1 MSPLRGIVLVGV
13 GLLGVV
19 MIVGCLPRFRR
30 PTLHQRLVPY
40 LGALGPR
47 RSLLLSAG
55 AARSTGI
62 SAVLRPIT
70 DALAAR
76 LTRLLGDDGNDL
88 TARLATS
95 GSTLTPGGFRS
106 EQVTWGLLGLGGA
119 IALVLLL
126 IGSGRDLA
134 PLLALILATAG
145 AALGVIARD
154 RSLTKAIEAR
164 RARAQVEFPTV
175 VDMVCLAVT
184 AGESLRGALELVAD
198 AGDGP
203 ILSELRRVLRS
214 TRAGVPI
221 AHALV
226 ERAAVLGLPSFDR
239 FVGSVLAAQDRGV
252 PLAEPLR
259 AMASDV
265 REAEKREV
273 IESAGKKQITMLVP
287 VVALILPV
295 AIVFAFYPG
304 VVAIRTLAR

>member
-1 MSPLRGIVLVGV
+1 MSPLRGIVIVGL
-13 GLLGVV
+13 GLLGVAMLV
-19 MIVGCLPRFRR
+19 SCLPRFRR
-30 PTLHQRLVPY
+30 PALHQRLAPY

-47 RSLLLSAG
+47 RSLLLATSS
-55 AARSTGI
+55 ARSTGI
-62 SAVLRPIT
+62 GAVLRPIV

-76 LTRLLGDDGNDL
+76 LTRVLGDDSRDL
-88 TARLATS
+88 SARLATS
-95 GSTLTPGGFRS
+95 GSTLSPGGFRS

-119 IALVLLL
+119 IALILLT
-126 IGSGRDLA
+126 IGSGRGVS
-134 PLLALILATAG
+134 PIVALILAAAG
-145 AALGVIARD
+145 AALGVIGRD
-154 RSLTKAIEAR
+154 RSLTRAIEAR

-203 ILSELRRVLRS
+203 ILSELRSVLRAA
-214 TRAGVPI
+214 RAGVPI
-221 AHALV
+221 AQALT
-226 ERAAVLGLPSFDR
+226 ERATVLGLPSFDR
-239 FVGSVLAAQDRGV
+239 FVASVLAAQDRGV
-252 PLAEPLR
+252 PLADPLR

-265 REAEKREV
+265 RDAEKREV
-273 IESAGKKQITMLVP
+273 IEAAGKKQITMLVP